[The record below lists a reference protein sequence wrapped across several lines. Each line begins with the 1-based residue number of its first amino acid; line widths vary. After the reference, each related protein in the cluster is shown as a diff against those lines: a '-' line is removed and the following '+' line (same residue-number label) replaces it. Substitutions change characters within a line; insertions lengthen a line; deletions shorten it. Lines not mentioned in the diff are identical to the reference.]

1 MLDEDFAIPLAM
13 KERPEPAA
21 PQQST
26 PDVSGVLPVTS
37 PEVVTRAPL
46 PLEDWETLET
56 LPKEGEEKKG
66 IMLDVSCP
74 YCYETF
80 NTPAPTRKKKVSC
93 PFCEGDF
100 HINSRGDYIAR
111 KAGSGIGGFLSR
123 FFGFD
128 PIETGRS
135 AFKEAIHGMQV
146 IKDPETR
153 NSRLKARSGTAA
165 VLLAIVAVLGLLY
178 CAFLAINIPNMGEE
192 DASGNVS
199 VSGGVICEMDTC
211 EGADVRITD
220 MDLQTTTNS
229 GGTFLFY
236 DIPAGDHTLEV
247 TASGKGTIRIHFTIG
262 QSDIKKG
269 NKDVPNINLPES
281 GYKTEDRRDSRDENA
296 GLMIGLMTLFVL
308 LVSVLSLMGA
318 SLALQGKR
326 FHLTLFISLLAITSF
341 GFGLGSLLALTATI
355 FVLAG
360 RKNFES

>member
-1 MLDEDFAIPLAM
+1 MMDEDFAIPLAM
-13 KERPEPAA
+13 KDKIEPATA
-21 PQQST
+21 Q
-26 PDVSGVLPVTS
+26 PDVPIESRVEPVQP
-37 PEVVTRAPL
+37 PEIISKAPMA
-46 PLEDWETLET
+46 LEDWETLET

-80 NTPAPTRKKKVSC
+80 NTPAPSRKKKVSC

-111 KAGSGIGGFLSR
+111 KAGSGVGGFLSR
-123 FFGFD
+123 FLGFD

-135 AFKEAIHGMQV
+135 AFNEAIHGMKV
-146 IKDPETR
+146 IKDPESR
-153 NSRLKARSGTAA
+153 NTRLKARSGTAA
-165 VLLAIVAVLGLLY
+165 VLLAMVAILGLLY
-178 CAFLAINIPNMGEE
+178 CAFLVISIPDMGED

-199 VSGGVICEMDTC
+199 VSGGVICDMDTC
-211 EGADVRITD
+211 EGAEVRIID
-220 MDLQTTTNS
+220 MDLETTTNS

-247 TASGKGTIRIHFTIG
+247 TASGKGTIRVHFTID
-262 QSDIKKG
+262 QSDVKKG
-269 NKDVPNINLPES
+269 NKDVPNINLPNS
-281 GYKTEDRRDSRDENA
+281 GSRTEDRRDSREESA

-308 LVSVLSLMGA
+308 LVSLLSLMGA

-341 GFGLGSLLALTATI
+341 GFGLGSLLALTATV